1 MKPLDPRL
9 LRLAPQARAGA
20 VLTLVLGTAR
30 AALTVGQAVLLA
42 HLLAVG
48 FRGAGLASLG
58 ASLAWLGA
66 VVLGRGVVAA
76 LQDVVSRRTSA
87 AVKEQLRH
95 QVLRRVGQ
103 LGPLWLSRQRSGE
116 LATLLGA
123 GIEALDGFFSLYL
136 PQLVL
141 AVLVP
146 AAVLCVLAA
155 TDWRSAAVVAV
166 TLPLLPLFLALVGMH
181 TKRQTA
187 HQWRE
192 LSRLG
197 GHFLDVV
204 MGLPTLRVFGRA
216 QAQVSVL
223 RRITTDH
230 RLATV
235 ATLRTAFLSAL
246 VLELVATL
254 SVAVLAV
261 SVGFRLLAGGVDLET
276 ALLVL
281 LLAPEAF
288 LPLRA
293 VGTAFHAAMDGVS
306 AAESAFAVLES
317 PLPQPRQGRLVPA
330 TVRLQ
335 LDGVSVWHE
344 GRQGLSLDAVD
355 LDVETGEQLA
365 LVGPSGAGKSTLLA
379 VLLGL
384 VVPTEGR
391 VLVDGI
397 DLGELDLD
405 RWRERIAWVPQAP
418 HLFARS
424 IADNIRL
431 GRPDASDADV
441 RTAARAAH
449 AEEFIDDLPGGFET
463 VLGERGHG
471 LSVGQQ
477 RRIAVARAFLRDS
490 PLLLLDEP
498 TAGLDAHSE
507 AAVAAALTQLCDGRT
522 VLLATHRREI
532 LTPRHRCVALEHG
545 RVVADAGLAVLR

>member
-1 MKPLDPRL
+1 ML
-9 LRLAPQARAGA
+9 
-20 VLTLVLGTAR
+20 LGTAR
-30 AALTVGQAVLLA
+30 ATLAVGQAVLLA
-42 HLLAVG
+42 HVLAVG
-48 FRGAGLASLG
+48 FTGVGLG
-58 ASLAWLGA
+58 AVQGPLGWLGA
-66 VVLGRGVVAA
+66 VVLARGLVTA

-87 AVKEQLRH
+87 AVKEELRR
-95 QVLRRVGQ
+95 QVLRRITERGQ
-103 LGPLWLSRQRSGE
+103 QWLTRQRSGE

-146 AAVLCVLAA
+146 LAVLSALVA
-155 TDWRSAAVVAV
+155 TDWRSAVIVAV
-166 TLPLLPLFLALVGMH
+166 TLPLLPVFLALVGMH

-187 HQWRE
+187 NQWRE

-223 RRITTDH
+223 RRFTTDH
-230 RLATV
+230 RLATI
-235 ATLRTAFLSAL
+235 ATLRTAVLSAL

-261 SVGFRLLAGGVDLET
+261 SVGFRLLAGGIDLES

-293 VGTAFHAAMDGVS
+293 VGTAFHAAMEGVS
-306 AAESAFAVLES
+306 AAESAFAVLEG
-317 PLPQPRQGRLVPA
+317 PVPRRHRGRQMPA
-330 TVRLQ
+330 RMKLRLEG
-335 LDGVSVWHE
+335 LSVWHE
-344 GRQGLSLDAVD
+344 GRDERSLDAVD
-355 LDVETGEQLA
+355 LDVEVGEQLA
-365 LVGPSGAGKSTLLA
+365 FVGPSGAGKSTLLG
-379 VLLGL
+379 VVLGL
-384 VVPTEGR
+384 VTPTEGR

-397 DLGELDLD
+397 DLCELDLD
-405 RWRERIAWVPQAP
+405 RWHQQIAWVPQSP

-424 IADNIRL
+424 VADNIRL
-431 GRPDASDADV
+431 GRPAASLAEV
-441 RTAARAAH
+441 RASARAAD
-449 AEEFIDDLPGGFET
+449 AEDFIEAMPRGFDT
-463 VLGERGHG
+463 MLGESGQG

-477 RRIAVARAFLRDS
+477 RRIAVARAILRDA
-490 PLLLLDEP
+490 PLLVLDEP

-507 AAVAAALTQLCDGRT
+507 AAVAAALTRLCDGRT
-522 VLLATHRREI
+522 VLLATHRLDI
-532 LTPRHRCVALEHG
+532 LTPSHRRVALEQG
-545 RVVADAGLAVLR
+545 RVVVDAELASRR

>member
-20 VLTLVLGTAR
+20 VLTLVLGTGR

-76 LQDVVSRRTSA
+76 LQDVVSRRMSA

-155 TDWRSAAVVAV
+155 TDWRSAVVVAV

-181 TKRQTA
+181 TRRQTA

-317 PLPQPRQGRLVPA
+317 PLPQPRQGRRVPA

-335 LDGVSVWHE
+335 LDGVSVCQG
-344 GRQGLSLDAVD
+344 GRQSLNAVD
-355 LDVETGEQLA
+355 LEVETGEQLA

-397 DLGELDLD
+397 DLGDLDLD

-424 IADNIRL
+424 VADNIRL
-431 GRPDASDADV
+431 GRPHASDADV

-463 VLGERGHG
+463 VLGERGQG

-477 RRIAVARAFLRDS
+477 RRIAVARAFLRDT

-532 LTPRHRCVALEHG
+532 LTPRHRCVALENG